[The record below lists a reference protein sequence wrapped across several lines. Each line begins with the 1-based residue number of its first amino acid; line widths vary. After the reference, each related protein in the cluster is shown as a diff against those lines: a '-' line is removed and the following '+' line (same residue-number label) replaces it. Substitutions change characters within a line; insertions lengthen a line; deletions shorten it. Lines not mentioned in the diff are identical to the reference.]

1 VPLAPSGAPASAAAL
16 LAPRPVFSGPPRSR
30 AQRVAVALRSLARL
44 DGCADGLARYEFLI
58 SLLFADPDLFFAVAL
73 ADTARIMPL
82 VYTPLVGAACTSWS
96 ALSMPFRGLYVSLAH
111 KGRVADVLRAWP
123 QPRVRAICVTDGERI
138 LGLGDLGANGM
149 GIPVGKLAL
158 YTALAGVDPATTL
171 PVTIDAGTNNK
182 ANLADPDY
190 VGVRAPRESGAA
202 YLELIDEFVAAV
214 GEVFGP
220 ECLLQWEDFG
230 NSSAFVLLDKYRNAL
245 PSFNDDIQ
253 GTASVVLGG
262 LLSAAS
268 HVEGVPALEDG
279 TYLFNGAG
287 EAGVG
292 IADLI
297 AFAIS
302 HRTGKTLEQARA
314 QIWLVDT
321 KGLITAER
329 LAAEGHA
336 MAHHKTPYAHAA
348 PAPDAADAAA
358 AAAGGALSFAA
369 NVRRVKPTA
378 IIGVSAQ
385 PGTFDEEVVSAMARL
400 NARPVVFAL
409 SNPTHKAE
417 CTAEQALRW
426 TDGTAVYASG
436 SPFDTLTVPLSG
448 GRSLTYTPGQGNN
461 SYIFPALGLACGA
474 VAMKTFSDRSFYV
487 AAVALAGCVD
497 KATVDATGC
506 IYPDLKRIR
515 DVSAAVATAVAADAY
530 DAGAARLAP
539 KPADLAAHV
548 RACMWSP
555 PAE

>member
-1 VPLAPSGAPASAAAL
+1 MAAATPAVPSTTTVVSML
-16 LAPRPVFSGPPRSR
+16 PRPAFSGPARSR
-30 AQRVAVALRSLARL
+30 AQRVAVAARSLARL
-44 DGCADGLARYEFLI
+44 DGCADPLARYEFLI
-58 SLLFADPDLFFAVAL
+58 SLLFADPDLFYGLAL
-73 ADTARIMPL
+73 AHTARVMPL

-111 KGRVADVLRAWP
+111 RGRVAEVLRSWP

-171 PVTIDAGTNNK
+171 PITIDAGTNNK

-190 VGVRAPRESGAA
+190 VGLRQPREAGAP
-202 YLELIDEFVAAV
+202 YFELIDEFVKAV
-214 GEVFGP
+214 AEVYGD
-220 ECLLQWEDFG
+220 ECLVQWEDFG
-230 NSSAFVLLDKYRNAL
+230 NSSAFVLLERYRAKI

-262 LLSAAS
+262 LLSAAAN
-268 HVEGVPALEDG
+268 VAGVPSLEAG

-302 HRTGKTLEQARA
+302 RRTGKTLEQARG

-329 LAAEGHA
+329 LAAEGHG
-336 MAHHKTPYAHAA
+336 MAHHKQPYAHAA
-348 PAPDAADAAA
+348 PPP
-358 AAAGGALSFAA
+358 AAGDEAGSAPLSFAA
-369 NVRRVKPTA
+369 NVRRVRPSA

-385 PGTFDEEVVSAMARL
+385 PGTFDEEVVTAMAKI

-409 SNPTHKAE
+409 SNPTSKAE

-426 TDGTAVYASG
+426 SDGAAVFASG
-436 SPFDTLTVPLSG
+436 SPFDTLTVEVSG

-474 VAMKTFSDRSFYV
+474 VKMSSFPDNSFYV
-487 AAVALAGCVD
+487 AATALAQQVD
-497 KATVDATGC
+497 KASVDATGC
-506 IYPDLKRIR
+506 IYPSLTRIR
-515 DVSAAVATAVAADAY
+515 EVSAAVATAVCEDAY
-530 DAGAARLAP
+530 AVGVARLP
-539 KPADLAAHV
+539 RPADLAAHV

-555 PAE
+555 PTE

>member
-1 VPLAPSGAPASAAAL
+1 MAASVPSAASSAS
-16 LAPRPVFSGPPRSR
+16 LAPRPVFSGPARPL
-30 AQRVAVALRSLARL
+30 AQRVAVAQRSLARL
-44 DGCADGLARYEFLI
+44 DGCADALARYEFLI
-58 SLLFADPDLFFAVAL
+58 SLLFADAELFFGVAL

-111 KGRVADVLRAWP
+111 KGRVREVLRAWP

-171 PVTIDAGTNNK
+171 PITIDAGTNNK

-190 VGVRAPRESGAA
+190 VGLRQPRESGPA
-202 YLELIDEFVAAV
+202 YFELIDEFVSAV
-214 GEVFGP
+214 AEVFGE

-230 NSSAFVLLDKYRNAL
+230 NSSAFVLLDRYREKL

-262 LLSAAS
+262 LLSAAKN
-268 HVEGVPALEDG
+268 VEGVPSLEDG
-279 TYLFNGAG
+279 VYLFNGAG

-302 HRTGKTLEQARA
+302 HRTGKTVEQARG

-329 LAAEGHA
+329 LAAEGHG
-336 MAHHKTPYAHAA
+336 MAHHKQPYAHPA
-348 PAPDAADAAA
+348 PAP
-358 AAAGGALSFAA
+358 AAGDEGAVTLSFAA

-385 PGTFDEEVVSAMARL
+385 PGTFDEEVVSAMAAL
-400 NARPVVFAL
+400 NKRPVVFAL

-426 TDGTAVYASG
+426 TDGTAVFASG
-436 SPFDTLTVPLSG
+436 SPFDTLTLTLKSG
-448 GRSLTYTPGQGNN
+448 KPLTYSPGQGNN

-474 VAMKTFSDRSFYV
+474 VNMKSFPDNSFYT
-487 AAVALAGCVD
+487 AAVALADCVD
-497 KATVDATGC
+497 KASVDATGC

-515 DVSAAVATAVAADAY
+515 EVSAIIATAVAEDAY
-530 DAGAARLAP
+530 KLGVARLP
-539 KPADLAAHV
+539 RPADLAAHV
-548 RACMWSP
+548 KSCMWSP
-555 PAE
+555 RA